1 MKKYEKGG
9 QFYLIA
15 TIIIIAIIASLI
27 IVSNYSREKSN
38 IKFNYLGEE
47 LTIESGHVINYGTKN
62 SKDLKILLDNFT
74 RTYITYSNAENLYFI
89 YGNESEITVM
99 GYKRLSSG
107 TILINAGLGDK
118 ELNIS
123 KGVISSK
130 NFLNPVKNIKIT
142 VDNTEYNF
150 TLESGENFYFI
161 ISREINGENYIITK

>member
-1 MKKYEKGG
+1 
-9 QFYLIA
+9 
-15 TIIIIAIIASLI
+15 
-27 IVSNYSREKSN
+27 
-38 IKFNYLGEE
+38 
-47 LTIESGHVINYGTKN
+47 
-62 SKDLKILLDNFT
+62 
-74 RTYITYSNAENLYFI
+74 
-89 YGNESEITVM
+89 M